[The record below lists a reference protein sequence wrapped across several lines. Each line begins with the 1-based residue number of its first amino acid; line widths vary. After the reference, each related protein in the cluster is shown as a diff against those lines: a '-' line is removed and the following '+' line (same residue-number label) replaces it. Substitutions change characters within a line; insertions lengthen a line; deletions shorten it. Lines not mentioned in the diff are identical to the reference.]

1 MALGGLLAACD
12 RHSATEV
19 PESYGHGSSHQTSF
33 TDHEIDSR
41 KGTHSFSDTQGL
53 QADEAKP
60 AAATPAVSPAG
71 TTQPGFFP
79 KITRKFGGRSVW
91 ASPGGVVDGNGV
103 VQVGICRQGISSMLS
118 QLKLRDFRCF
128 ETLEIELA
136 PGPQFFTG
144 DNAQG
149 KTTILEA
156 ACVLLRLASPR
167 STALTALVRAGTHGF
182 AVQGRFGTRQMQ
194 FYFNSEKRKLALD
207 GVEQAGTGEFLRI
220 GRLVYFGNTDLGLV
234 SGSADGRRRF
244 LDFLGSQIEPLY
256 RANLRGYER
265 ALRSR
270 NRLLKA
276 VPVRRREVDAYDT
289 PLLEAGT
296 LLTRLRRSLIAELT
310 PWVARAHQRIRL
322 NSADNP
328 EELTLAYQTGAGE
341 DFARALAA
349 SRDQEARLRQT
360 VVGPHRDD
368 SGTRPEWASGSH
380 LRFRG
385 PAAHVGIG
393 A

>member
-1 MALGGLLAACD
+1 
-12 RHSATEV
+12 
-19 PESYGHGSSHQTSF
+19 
-33 TDHEIDSR
+33 
-41 KGTHSFSDTQGL
+41 
-53 QADEAKP
+53 
-60 AAATPAVSPAG
+60 
-71 TTQPGFFP
+71 
-79 KITRKFGGRSVW
+79 
-91 ASPGGVVDGNGV
+91 
-103 VQVGICRQGISSMLS
+103 MLS

-149 KTTILEA
+149 KTSILEA

-167 STALTALVRAGTHGF
+167 STALTPLVRAEARGF

-194 FYFNSEKRKLALD
+194 FYFNPERRKLALD
-207 GVEQAGTGEFLRI
+207 GVEQSDTAEYLRV

-234 SGSADGRRRF
+234 NGSADGRRRF

-256 RANLRGYER
+256 RANLRAYER

-296 LLTRLRRSLIAELT
+296 LLTRLRRSLIAELA
-310 PWVARAHQRIRL
+310 PWAARAQQRIRL
-322 NSADNP
+322 HSAENL
-328 EELTLAYQTGAGE
+328 EALALVYQSGASE
-341 DFARALAA
+341 DFAHALVA
-349 SRDQEARLRQT
+349 SHDQEARLRQT

-368 SGTRPEWASGSH
+368 LE
-380 LRFRG
+380 LRLNGR
-385 PAAHVGIG
+385 PAAIYGSEGQQRTLALSLKLAQADLLAAVWKTPPLLLLDDIFGELDPLRRNALLAALPAHAQQLVTTTRLDWLSDAPGG
-393 A
+393 PVWRLQDSKLALA